1 MGQTIRNKKD
11 FKQEFKPQPLM
22 KNEEDANDGYIS
34 KVENDEVYDDVETS
48 EFDRLL
54 SDSWRAVF
62 EQHQNKKRSFWNG
75 KKLIHN

>member
-48 EFDRLL
+48 EIDRLL
-54 SDSWRAVF
+54 SDSWRAVLSNTKTRRDHF
-62 EQHQNKKRSFWNG
+62 GMLKN
-75 KKLIHN
+75 